1 MVQPASDT
9 YFCAIHTDVR
19 QQRPGNCPKCG
30 IALLPVG
37 TRFAIVHHTMSR
49 PLHHLLI
56 GAATVILTLIV
67 LLMVVRR
74 GF

>member
-1 MVQPASDT
+1 MTEFASET
-9 YFCAIHTDVR
+9 YFCAIHSDVR
-19 QQRPGNCPKCG
+19 QQGPGRCPKCG

-56 GAATVILTLIV
+56 GGATVILALIV
-67 LLMVVRR
+67 LLMVMRR